1 MTQEMQKMN
10 ENGGNR
16 SAARSVRTLVPAV
29 DIQELADSFVVRLDI
44 PGAEKE
50 SIATRV
56 SDSTLTVDANVSSY
70 FKSEETLLEAESLP
84 TEYHREF
91 SLADNID
98 IRSIEAAYE
107 LGVLKITFK
116 KKQQYLP
123 RQIKIQ

>member
-1 MTQEMQKMN
+1 MTKEMQKTN
-10 ENGGNR
+10 ENGGNGER
-16 SAARSVRTLVPAV
+16 NVRTVVPAV

-50 SIATRV
+50 SIAARV
-56 SDSTLTVDANVSSY
+56 SNSTMTVDANVSSY
-70 FKSEETLLEAESLP
+70 FKQEATLMVDDSLP

-98 IRSIEAAYE
+98 LQSIDAAYE
-107 LGVLKITFK
+107 LGVLKITLK

-123 RQIKIQ
+123 RQITIQ